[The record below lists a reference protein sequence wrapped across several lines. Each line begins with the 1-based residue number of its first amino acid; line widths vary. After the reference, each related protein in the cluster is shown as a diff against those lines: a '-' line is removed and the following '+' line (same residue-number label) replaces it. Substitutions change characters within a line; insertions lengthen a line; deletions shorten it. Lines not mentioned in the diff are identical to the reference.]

1 LHLEFLNGLPN
12 KDFFDTLLWKAI
24 MDLSVNLGALKLKN
38 PIMTASGTFG
48 YGLEFT
54 PYGRLEELGAIV
66 VKGLSLKPRKGN
78 SMPRIAETPCGMLN
92 AIGLQNIGVEKF
104 LQDKLPLLPWK
115 ETPVVV
121 NLYAQSAE
129 EFAHLAGILGSEPAV
144 GALEVNI
151 SCPNVRQGGLQFGQ
165 DPDAAAVVVEMVKK
179 NAGHKPVIVKLSPNV
194 ADIKVIARSVELAG
208 ADIISLINTLGGMAV
223 DIRTRKPSLAN
234 VFGGLSGPAIKP
246 VALKMVYEVCTTV
259 NIPVMGLGGI
269 SSARDILE
277 FILVG
282 AWAVQVGTATF
293 TRPDRA
299 FKLVKELKDLVDEME
314 ISSWEEFRGKV
325 MV

>member
-1 LHLEFLNGLPN
+1 
-12 KDFFDTLLWKAI
+12 

-54 PYGRLEELGAIV
+54 PYGRLEDLGAIV
-66 VKGLSLKPRKGN
+66 VKGLSLKPRRGN
-78 SMPRIAETPCGMLN
+78 PMPRIAETPCGMLN

-104 LQDKLPLLPWK
+104 LREKLPLLPWK
-115 ETPVVV
+115 QTPIVV
-121 NLYAQSAE
+121 NLYAQSAQ
-129 EFAHLAGILGSEPAV
+129 EFADLAEALNSETGV

-165 DPDAAAVVVEMVKK
+165 DPDAAARVVEMVKK
-179 NAGHKPVIVKLSPNV
+179 NAAQKPVIVKLSPNV
-194 ADIKVIARSVELAG
+194 ADIKVIAKAVESAG

-223 DIRTRKPSLAN
+223 DIQTRKPCLAN

-246 VALKMVYEVCTTV
+246 VALKMVYEACRTV
-259 NIPVMGLGGI
+259 NIPVIGLGGI
-269 SSARDILE
+269 TRAQDILE

-282 AWAVQVGTATF
+282 ARAVQVGTANF
-293 TRPDRA
+293 IRPDKV
-299 FKLVKELKDLVDEME
+299 FSLVEELKEKVREMD
-314 ISSWEEFRGKV
+314 IDSWDEFRGSIIA
-325 MV
+325 

>member
-1 LHLEFLNGLPN
+1 
-12 KDFFDTLLWKAI
+12 
-24 MDLSVNLGALKLKN
+24 MDLSINLGELKLKN

-54 PYGRLEELGAIV
+54 SYGRLEELGAIV

-78 SMPRIAETPCGMLN
+78 PMPRIAETPCGMLN

-104 LQDKLPLLPWK
+104 LKEKLPHLPWK
-115 ETPVVV
+115 ETPVIA
-121 NLYAQSAE
+121 NLYAQSAR
-129 EFAHLAGILGSEPAV
+129 EFAELAGVLGSEPGI

-165 DPDAAAVVVEMVKK
+165 EPDAAARVVEMVKK

-194 ADIKVIARSVELAG
+194 ADIKIIAMAVESAG
-208 ADIISLINTLGGMAV
+208 ADIISLVNTLGGMAV
-223 DIRTRKPSLAN
+223 DVHTRKPCLAN

-246 VALKMVYEVCTTV
+246 VALKMVYEVCAAV
-259 NIPVMGLGGI
+259 KIPVIGLGGI
-269 SSARDILE
+269 ISARDILE

-282 AWAVQVGTATF
+282 ARAVQVGTATF
-293 TRPDRA
+293 TRPDKVFR
-299 FKLVKELKDLVDEME
+299 LVEELQQLAGQLKID
-314 ISSWEEFRGKV
+314 SWEEFRGSLRV
-325 MV
+325 

>member
-1 LHLEFLNGLPN
+1 
-12 KDFFDTLLWKAI
+12 
-24 MDLSVNLGALKLKN
+24 MDLSVNLGAMKLKN

-48 YGLEFT
+48 YGLEFV

-78 SMPRIAETPCGMLN
+78 PMPRIAETSCGMLN

-121 NLYAQSAE
+121 NLYAQNAE
-129 EFAHLAGILGSEPAV
+129 DFADLAEVLSNEPAV
-144 GALEVNI
+144 SALEINI

-165 DPDAAAVVVEMVKK
+165 DPATAAGVVEKVKK
-179 NAGHKPVIVKLSPNV
+179 CAGQKPVIVKLSPNV
-194 ADIKVIARSVELAG
+194 TDIKPIALAVESAG
-208 ADIISLINTLGGMAV
+208 ADIISLINTIGGMAV
-223 DIRTRKPSLAN
+223 DIWTRKPLLAN

-246 VALKMVYEVCTTV
+246 VALKMVYEVCKAV
-259 NIPVMGLGGI
+259 SIPVIGIGGI
-269 SSARDILE
+269 SSARDVLE

-282 AWAVQVGTATF
+282 AGAVQVGTAAF
-293 TRPDRA
+293 TRPDKV
-299 FKLVKELKDLVDEME
+299 FCLVNELREMTAHLG
-314 ISSWEEFRGKV
+314 ITSWEEYRGKIRV
-325 MV
+325 